1 VIIIKVIESVVEVWI
16 IYINSWSE
24 SKLAKISYCLVFGAI
39 VAILNFE
46 VIKIVREIKQV

>member
-1 VIIIKVIESVVEVWI
+1 MIVIEVIESVVEVWI
-16 IYINSWSE
+16 IYIYSWSE

-46 VIKIVREIKQV
+46 VIKIVREIKQI